1 MKESYNIYDLLSK
14 IDWEGG
20 ITSVLEYGVR
30 DIDEYDVPEEL
41 KEAWAEMSE
50 AYADFEVIETTVLEL
65 LNKTE
70 NTYNEEKG
78 F

>member
-14 IDWEGG
+14 IDWEGS
-20 ITSVLEYGVR
+20 INDVLESNLK

-41 KEAWAEMSE
+41 KEAWAEMYD
-50 AYADFEVIETTVLEL
+50 AYADFVDFRATVISL
-65 LNKTE
+65 LNYAE
-70 NTYNEEKG
+70 VVYNEEKG